1 MPNEHILIFSTLPES
16 KQWIE
21 QEILSLSGFRVTS
34 LNDLSQV
41 EHYLLNDPPDL
52 LILCEQ
58 PQEQGFQTSAKFLLQ
73 RDPFLPLVF
82 APETHSE
89 ELITAAFG
97 FGFCGYLKPHTP
109 PEQMIQILHMSLGR
123 RKLWKDHT
131 DRLTSR
137 DTKSLQKRINGLETI
152 ERVGRKV
159 TAILDLDSVLTTIVD
174 AAVDLSGAEE
184 GSLLLVDE
192 NSGELF
198 IRASR
203 NFQSEFVEAFRLP
216 IHDSLAGQVLST
228 GKPILLNEKSPQKI
242 KTSYLVHTLI
252 YMPITIQDRVIGVLE
267 VDNRES
273 GKTFTDYHMM
283 LLSALSDY
291 AAIALENARLYQRS
305 QKERSKME
313 TILTGIE
320 DGVIVIGFDG
330 RLILVNRKAQQ
341 AFNIQEKDPTGMR
354 LRDVIT
360 HQDLLEVVRDE
371 QLTSPTRVELT
382 VEDGRVLNTQITPIE
397 GVGLVVIMQD
407 ITHLKDLDRIKS
419 DFVNTVSHDLRS
431 PLTAILGYVEL
442 IDRVGPVN
450 KQQQEF
456 INRIQISVY
465 SITTLINDLLDLG
478 RIEAGFDARKEIV
491 PFSTI
496 LNYTIDG
503 LKNRASDKNQMLVV
517 EMQDHLPDVLGNP
530 IRLRQ
535 MTTNLLSNAIKY
547 TQDGGE
553 VRISAQAEAGQIILQ
568 ISDNGPGIP
577 SSDQPY
583 IFDKFYRGSNIPNDS
598 PGSGLGLAIVKSIAE
613 NHLGR
618 IWVDST
624 LDHGTTFTVV
634 LPIADRQL

>member
-1 MPNEHILIFSTLPES
+1 MANEHILIFSSLPED
-16 KQWIE
+16 KKWIE
-21 QEILSLSGFRVTS
+21 QEVLSLSGFRVTPVT
-34 LNDLSQV
+34 DLGQA
-41 EHYLLNDPPDL
+41 EQILLTDPPDII
-52 LILCEQ
+52 ILCEQ
-58 PQEQGFQTSAKFLLQ
+58 SQEQAYQSSAKFFLQ
-73 RDPFLPLVF
+73 RDPFLPLVL
-82 APETHSE
+82 APATHSE
-89 ELITAAFG
+89 ELLIAAFQS
-97 FGFCGYLKPHTP
+97 GFCGYLKPRTP
-109 PEQMIQILHMSLGR
+109 PDQMFQVIHAGLERCKTL
-123 RKLWKDHT
+123 KLQT

-137 DTKSLQKRINGLETI
+137 NTKSLQKRINGLETI
-152 ERVGRKV
+152 AQVSRKV
-159 TAILDLDSVLTTIVD
+159 TAILDLDSVLTAIVD

-184 GSLLLVDE
+184 GSLLLVEE

-203 NFQSEFVEAFRLP
+203 NFQSEFVDAFRLP

-228 GKPILLNEKSPQKI
+228 GKPILLDEKTPQKI

-252 YMPITIQDRVIGVLE
+252 YMPIAIQDRVIGVLE

-291 AAIALENARLYQRS
+291 AAIALENAQLYHRS

-330 RLILVNRKAQQ
+330 RLILINRKAQQ
-341 AFNIQEKDPTGMR
+341 AFNIQEKEPAGMR
-354 LRDVIT
+354 LRDVIS

-371 QLTSPTRVELT
+371 KLTSPTRVELT

-407 ITHLKDLDRIKS
+407 ITQLKNLDRIKS

-450 KQQQEF
+450 KQQLEF
-456 INRIQISVY
+456 INRIQISVH
-465 SITTLINDLLDLG
+465 SITVLINDLLDLG
-478 RIEAGFDARKEIV
+478 RIEAGFDTRKEIV

-496 LNYTIDG
+496 LYYTIDG
-503 LKNRASDKNQMLVV
+503 LKNRSSDKNQSLII
-517 EMQDHLPDVLGNP
+517 EMQESLPNVLGNP
-530 IRLRQ
+530 VRLRQ
-535 MTTNLLSNAIKY
+535 MTTNLLANAIKY
-547 TQDGGE
+547 TQEGGE
-553 VRISAQAEAGQIILQ
+553 VRVSAHSEAEQIILQ
-568 ISDNGPGIP
+568 VSDNGPGIP
-577 SSDQPY
+577 PNDQPY
-583 IFDKFYRGSNIPNDS
+583 IFDKFYRGSNVPAES
-598 PGSGLGLAIVKSIAE
+598 SGSGLGLAIVKSIVE

-624 LDHGTTFTVV
+624 PEHGTTFTVV
-634 LPIADRQL
+634 LPIVDSEL